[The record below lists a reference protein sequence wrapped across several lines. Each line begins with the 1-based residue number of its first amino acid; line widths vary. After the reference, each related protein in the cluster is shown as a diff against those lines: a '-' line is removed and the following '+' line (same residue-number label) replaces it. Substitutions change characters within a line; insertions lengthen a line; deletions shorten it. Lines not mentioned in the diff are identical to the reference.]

1 MSENLNYT
9 IRNDS
14 IIWGVINDLSGI
26 QVFETNKYFNMI
38 STRLIKLLGYDNK
51 NITSKD
57 IQNEILKTLG
67 IINDNEY
74 EIDEDIIKP
83 GVTTGVPTGIPTVG
97 ETIIPHA
104 DSTISDFKFKAI
116 DNSLYIENYKTNKSI
131 YIYILKLVKR

>member
-51 NITSKD
+51 NITSKE
-57 IQNEILKTLG
+57 IQNEISKFLG
-67 IINDNEY
+67 SINDNEY

-104 DSTISDFKFKAI
+104 DSTISDFKGGRPL
-116 DNSLYIENYKTNKSI
+116 SS
-131 YIYILKLVKR
+131 